1 MGHGSRS
8 LFGCWS
14 GGEVMKPQIYYA
26 VYDSSED
33 SDYYGFEFM
42 YEAVAT
48 VNEWIVDGLD
58 TDLMNNQGAEWG
70 RLYVCSVDAEL
81 VPDDD
86 QDPDCEWSLFDLE
99 DSEIKYRDIFSEWG
113 EHGMTNIGASFR
125 VGSAPAASD
134 SDRLAWIDSRV
145 KTARELVTGQGW
157 QASSEISWLLGT
169 VEEFAELLR
178 VHFAGVEE

>member
-1 MGHGSRS
+1 
-8 LFGCWS
+8 
-14 GGEVMKPQIYYA
+14 MKPQIYYA

-42 YEAVAT
+42 YEAVAEVT
-48 VNEWIVDGLD
+48 KWIIDGLD

-86 QDPDCEWSLFDLE
+86 EDLDCEWSLWDLE
-99 DSEIKYRDIFSEWG
+99 DSEISYRDIFLEWG
-113 EHGMTNIGASFR
+113 DHGMTNIGASFR
-125 VGSAPAASD
+125 VNSAPAASD
-134 SDRLAWIDSRV
+134 SDRLVWIDSRV
-145 KTARELVTGQGW
+145 KIARELVAGQGW

-178 VHFAGVEE
+178 VHFAGGES